1 MTMDN
6 LSNGQHVSDG
16 QGVQWKMCRARNNR
30 ASHYIGIV
38 MNMDSIVMATRK
50 TTLWRDRFVSSSYI
64 DYGGQALVLLG
75 NII

>member
-50 TTLWRDRFVSSSYI
+50 TTLWRD
-64 DYGGQALVLLG
+64 
-75 NII
+75 